1 MDIKTMSYDELL
13 AKRKKNEERLDE
25 INKDLKASETKLDK
39 LGAGRINAFD
49 TIIHSLVN
57 GSEFAQA
64 SRDASAKLIRD
75 HISKLIL
82 EANNITNENKELD
95 KQIDILERS
104 SETIQYR
111 LIKNKSLDELNKEI
125 NDLDKKII
133 NIDETKRRFDPHT
146 RNEMEKDRERM
157 ASYNDMLK
165 KEAGNKKIRIDEL
178 KKEHAELKAEI
189 KIDKDHIQKLEKTLK
204 NGVSKLN
211 LEVDRRKGLSEAE
224 REALGES
231 TQGQRDR
238 NSGYD
243 NHLEDLRSKVEERR
257 QALENNENETSMLKE
272 GPKESKKSS
281 LKKVFQFGR
290 A

>member
-1 MDIKTMSYDELL
+1 MDLKTMSYEEML
-13 AKRKKNEERLDE
+13 AKRQKNEERLNE
-25 INKDLKASETKLDK
+25 ITDKIESLKDQLKNSN
-39 LGAGRINAFD
+39 AGKVAAYD
-49 TIIHSLVN
+49 PIIHSLVN
-57 GSEFAQA
+57 GSEFAKA

-75 HISKLIL
+75 HISKLKL

-111 LIKNKSLDELNKEI
+111 LIKNKSLDELNNEI
-125 NDLDKKII
+125 NDLDKKIL
-133 NIDETKRRFDPHT
+133 NIDKTKRRYDPYT

-157 ASYNDMLK
+157 ATFNDMLK
-165 KEAGNKKIRIDEL
+165 KEAGNKKIRIEEL
-178 KKEHAELKAEI
+178 KIEHAELKAEI
-189 KIDKDHIQKLEKTLK
+189 KIDQNHINRLEKTLK

-257 QALENNENETSMLKE
+257 QALENNENEASMLKE